1 MIWCL
6 HGNIG
11 MTSDWDIL
19 SELPSMQEQTIRKV
33 DLWRYLAC
41 RSIGLQ
47 EFGEVFASE
56 VVAQDPEPYLV
67 GYSMGGR
74 LALHSL
80 IAQPKLW
87 KGATIISA
95 HPGLST
101 EEERVARRKKDA
113 EWSALALKGDW
124 AEFLNTWNAQT
135 LLGDFPSTL
144 ADRYLLQPR
153 SQEIA
158 RAFCAWSLGAQED
171 LRGKLSE
178 VSIPIELVTG
188 DQDEKYMKLAEEMN
202 FSNVDRIIIP
212 NAGHRPLWENPTAK
226 AWGRAFRWSV

>member
-1 MIWCL
+1 
-6 HGNIG
+6 

-101 EEERVARRKKDA
+101 EEERVARRRKDA
-113 EWSALALKGDW
+113 EWFDLSRSLPSPTSVPRNRPR
-124 AEFLNTWNAQT
+124 FLRLVAR
-135 LLGDFPSTL
+135 GARRS
-144 ADRYLLQPR
+144 PR
-153 SQEIA
+153 
-158 RAFCAWSLGAQED
+158 
-171 LRGKLSE
+171 
-178 VSIPIELVTG
+178 
-188 DQDEKYMKLAEEMN
+188 
-202 FSNVDRIIIP
+202 
-212 NAGHRPLWENPTAK
+212 
-226 AWGRAFRWSV
+226 